1 MGDGEVDLM
10 EVARFLELKADNM
23 TKLKRKTT
31 RHGRLKRRSIC
42 QPRRSTVMAPANAGL
57 LRQRSMEPDGTGL
70 SKYKNN
76 RASLVGFR
84 RHSEAR
90 LSDFSDFGEERATR
104 VIVEQCF
111 SMADSDFNGKITRA
125 ELRD

>member
-90 LSDFSDFGEERATR
+90 LSDFSDFGDDGSENLEKLGEYLDK
-104 VIVEQCF
+104 EQLGVLI
-111 SMADSDFNGKITRA
+111 SKK
-125 ELRD
+125 L